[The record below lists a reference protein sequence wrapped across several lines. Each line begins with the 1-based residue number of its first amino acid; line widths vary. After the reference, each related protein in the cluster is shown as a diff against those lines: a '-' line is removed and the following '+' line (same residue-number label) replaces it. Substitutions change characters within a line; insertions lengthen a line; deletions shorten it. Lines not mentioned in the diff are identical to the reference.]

1 MNLSH
6 IPKQVFEYDI
16 TFVKTNL
23 EGMPK
28 KVLST
33 FRQPY
38 SLFEN
43 NMTKY
48 QLFLSSNHIF
58 GNITS

>member
-1 MNLSH
+1 MLMNLSH

-16 TFVKTNL
+16 TFVKIKL
-23 EGMPK
+23 RGHAQESI
-28 KVLST
+28 ST

-43 NMTKY
+43 NMTKC
-48 QLFLSSNHIF
+48 
-58 GNITS
+58 

>member
-1 MNLSH
+1 MLMNLSH

-48 QLFLSSNHIF
+48 
-58 GNITS
+58 